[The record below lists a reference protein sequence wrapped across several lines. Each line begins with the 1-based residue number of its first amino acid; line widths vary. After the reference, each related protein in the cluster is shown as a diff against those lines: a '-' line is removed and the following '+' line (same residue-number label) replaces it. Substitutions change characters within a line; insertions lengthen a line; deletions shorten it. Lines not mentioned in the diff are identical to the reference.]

1 MAVSGWVW
9 VGIGLMCLG
18 QFTASAGMLMMKR
31 ASNREAHKPFFQR
44 RWWWLGL
51 FSFISNAVFLDAVIY
66 MTTPIVIIA
75 PLNALGLVFSTLLA
89 AVGFLVPKER
99 LPKVGWMAMVVI
111 VAGVVIASVYGPKNE
126 TSPTMAD
133 MVRLVRRPAFLYPVL
148 SAVGLAGVTTCLLL
162 LKLLKPRS
170 HLKVI
175 LCALAATTFGSLSV
189 ICFKAVSICILNT
202 VNGHNQ
208 FDQWQT
214 YIFIVAVLA
223 IAPTNIVFMN
233 KTFEEASAMYGM
245 PLYQSLFILSTIG
258 FGGLFY
264 DEFPTLLDNGAVVPF
279 TCGVVL
285 AISGVLALAYFS
297 PKGSAAGSTR
307 ASGIHDIT
315 DSLMG
320 SRLGSR
326 RPSDNDMCGSTAHQ
340 AFLDGIAPLS
350 PVREAEGSAPPT
362 PGAHA

>member
-1 MAVSGWVW
+1 
-9 VGIGLMCLG
+9 
-18 QFTASAGMLMMKR
+18 
-31 ASNREAHKPFFQR
+31 
-44 RWWWLGL
+44 
-51 FSFISNAVFLDAVIY
+51 

-189 ICFKAVSICILNT
+189 ICFKAVSICTLNT

-264 DEFPTLLDNGAVVPF
+264 DEFPKLLDNGAVVPF

-297 PKGSAAGSTR
+297 PKAER
-307 ASGIHDIT
+307 R
-315 DSLMG
+315 
-320 SRLGSR
+320 RLDARLRHPRHHRLS
-326 RPSDNDMCGSTAHQ
+326 
-340 AFLDGIAPLS
+340 DGIAPRLAT
-350 PVREAEGSAPPT
+350 PERQRHVRQHRPPGVPRRHRAALAGEGYGSAPPT